1 MLKIKMYA
9 ANDGDAFLL
18 QSTDTHIL
26 IDGGYASTF
35 NREIAKDLRTLASEN
50 KQLDLVIV
58 THIDADHI
66 GGLVRLFSENGAA
79 AKPNLIMVKQIWH
92 NSLRSLTTR
101 CCYEIPSD
109 QYPLLQAINK
119 RGHPSEMVNKNS
131 EAEAEKISAKQGSAL
146 ARLIFEGGYSWNGG
160 NGVTP
165 VIKGYCHHFEGS
177 ADSIS
182 VLTPSESQLNKL
194 LEFWKKYLY
203 RAGFRVP
210 SDSGELIDDAFEF
223 TLEHIEDEANVGVNR
238 ISSTERKS
246 LEEIYIADTSPTNG
260 SSISLVFEADG
271 KRLLMLAD
279 AWAEDVIQSLQ
290 EMEAKGVSMLF
301 DAIKISHHGS
311 YRNTSPELLKMIDA
325 PIYFISTDGSK
336 HDHPDDAVLNAIVD
350 RPSEFTRT
358 LYFNYS
364 TAASRKLHSY
374 SVKTKT
380 KFLVIE
386 NVMDWIDI
394 GNEN

>member
-18 QSTDTHIL
+18 HSTDTHIL

-35 NREIAKDLRTLASEN
+35 NREIAKDLRILASEN

-66 GGLVRLFSENGAA
+66 GGLVRLLSENGAA
-79 AKPNLIMVKQIWH
+79 AKPNLIPVKQIWH

-101 CCYEIPSD
+101 CCYEIPSE
-109 QYPLLQAINK
+109 QYPLLRAINQ
-119 RGHPSEMVNKNS
+119 RGHPSEMVNINS
-131 EAEAEKISAKQGSAL
+131 EADAEKISAKQGSTL
-146 ARLIFEGGYSWNGG
+146 ARLIFEGGYFWNGG
-160 NGVTP
+160 NGVIP
-165 VIKGYCHHFEGS
+165 VIKGYCHHFEAS
-177 ADSIS
+177 ADRIS
-182 VLTPSESQLNKL
+182 VLTPSEIQLNKL
-194 LEFWKKYLY
+194 LGFWKKYLY

-223 TLEHIEDEANVGVNR
+223 TLEHIEDEANVSVSR
-238 ISSTERKS
+238 ISSTEKQS

-260 SSISLVFEADG
+260 SSISAVFEVGG

-290 EMEAKGVSMLF
+290 EMEAKGVSMFF

-336 HDHPDDAVLNAIVD
+336 HVHPDDAVLNAIVD

-364 TAASRKLHSY
+364 TPASRKLHSY
-374 SVKTKT
+374 RAKTKT
-380 KFLVIE
+380 NFSVIE
-386 NVMDWIDI
+386 NAIDWIEI
-394 GNEN
+394 GNDH